1 MEAVFAAVYL
11 DGGIGQAQA
20 LIDRVLLSQS
30 PDTEERR
37 DYKTTLQEVVQ
48 RRSGQVLTYRMVS
61 QSGPD
66 HNKTFLFEVSLNG
79 EAIGRGEGHSKK
91 EAEQA
96 AARDALADMPDTFL

>member
-1 MEAVFAAVYL
+1 M
-11 DGGIGQAQA
+11 
-20 LIDRVLLSQS
+20 
-30 PDTEERR
+30 
-37 DYKTTLQEVVQ
+37 YKRQTLQEVVQ